1 MTFAHLSS
9 PRATSP
15 LTFACLLSAFLAA
28 ARAPAKENGAGEK
41 RESREQTKLVRQAAD
56 GTVSLHARV
65 AAIHGTTVRYEP
77 QPNKNTIGYW
87 TKVEDWVSWD
97 FEIAKPGRFKVEILQ
112 GCGKGSGGSEVDF
125 SVGEQT
131 LEVTVKD
138 TGGFQNFENREIGE
152 LKLEAPGRYTLKV
165 KPKKK
170 PGVAVMDLR
179 EVKLSPVKR

>member
-1 MTFAHLSS
+1 MAISPMMFTFFMLI
-9 PRATSP
+9 
-15 LTFACLLSAFLAA
+15 ACGL
-28 ARAPAKENGAGEK
+28 ARAPADERSADEKTKPGEQAK
-41 RESREQTKLVRQAAD
+41 PVRQGAD
-56 GTVSLHARV
+56 GSVLLHARV

-97 FEIAKPGRFKVEILQ
+97 FEIREPGRFKVEILQ
-112 GCGKGSGGSEVDF
+112 GCGPGSGGSEVEF

-131 LEVTVKD
+131 LKVTVKD

-152 LKLEAPGRYTLKV
+152 LKLEAPGRYTLQV

-179 EVKLSPVKR
+179 EVKLSPR

>member
-1 MTFAHLSS
+1 MKHSKTCCLKTLALLALASFTFAQ
-9 PRATSP
+9 
-15 LTFACLLSAFLAA
+15 AA
-28 ARAPAKENGAGEK
+28 ANEPGGAEK
-41 RESREQTKLVRQAAD
+41 KLVRQAAD

-65 AAIHGTTVRYEP
+65 AAIHGATVRYEP

-125 SVGEQT
+125 SVGEQM
-131 LEVTVKD
+131 LKVTVKD

-152 LKLEAPGRYTLKV
+152 LKLEQPGRYTLKV
-165 KPKKK
+165 KPKTK
-170 PGVAVMDLR
+170 PGLAVMDLR
-179 EVKLSPVKR
+179 EVKLSPIKP